1 MTRDNIS
8 MKAGTTPKASNVV
21 LLPAR
26 PTPEIRHTRNA
37 RNPLPE
43 FCKKLKVGDN
53 VIVRVANEERLLN
66 PDEEY
71 FVAKVEQ
78 DAMQLNEAGTYSTV
92 AFKKN
97 DWIVSVNWYIF
108 APTKTNEEGDRFYRK
123 GYSGWIPCNAIIRC
137 LTKPIKLK
145 WVGQYY
151 KLDRALNDHVEEYG
165 DISY

>member
-1 MTRDNIS
+1 M
-8 MKAGTTPKASNVV
+8 
-21 LLPAR
+21 
-26 PTPEIRHTRNA
+26 
-37 RNPLPE
+37 
-43 FCKKLKVGDN
+43 
-53 VIVRVANEERLLN
+53 
-66 PDEEY
+66 
-71 FVAKVEQ
+71 
-78 DAMQLNEAGTYSTV
+78 